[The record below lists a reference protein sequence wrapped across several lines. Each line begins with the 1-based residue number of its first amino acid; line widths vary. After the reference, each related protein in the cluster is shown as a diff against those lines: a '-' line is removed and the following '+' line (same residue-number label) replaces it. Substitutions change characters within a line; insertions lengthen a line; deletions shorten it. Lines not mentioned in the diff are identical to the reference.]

1 MNPGLPSA
9 CPSRP
14 PSSFAYLC
22 LPQGLPGLSPS
33 SSLGQAWG
41 YKYRWNGLHLCIREA
56 SPGGTQRRISALGEH
71 WDQQCRTH
79 GVEVGGEAS

>member
-14 PSSFAYLC
+14 PSSFAYIC

-33 SSLGQAWG
+33 SSLGQAHSG
-41 YKYRWNGLHLCIREA
+41 QIR
-56 SPGGTQRRISALGEH
+56 ALLLWAFVMHSCEEKRKGREKE
-71 WDQQCRTH
+71 QKAE
-79 GVEVGGEAS
+79 VEGAIF